1 MHGQVL
7 SSKFVLCPPGLGADS
22 YRIWEVLYLGA
33 IPVVERTGGGWDDIF
48 LDLPVLLVDDFGDV
62 TQELLEASYPRLLAR
77 CGAFDYRKLTKAYW
91 FWEMRRDDRARAGP
105 PPGLRARRRGAGG
118 VRAGRRGGG
127 ASPEGAP
134 RPASR
139 SSRRS
144 SWTGHTR
151 KCVRSTNDFRHFYDT
166 QMRCARRESGTRAM
180 YAHLAA
186 SKVVAAGSRLPA

>member
-1 MHGQVL
+1 MSPWAVRVFPGGRDDVQLNAGKSVGYGQVL

-91 FWEMRRDDRARAGP
+91 FWEMRRDDHARAGP
-105 PPGLRARRRGAGG
+105 PPDGEDLAPAVRVAFGRGPGRRFSGRGAE
-118 VRAGRRGGG
+118 AGL
-127 ASPEGAP
+127 AKPPVPA
-134 RPASR
+134 RPL
-139 SSRRS
+139 
-144 SWTGHTR
+144 
-151 KCVRSTNDFRHFYDT
+151 N
-166 QMRCARRESGTRAM
+166 
-180 YAHLAA
+180 
-186 SKVVAAGSRLPA
+186 

>member
-105 PPGLRARRRGAGG
+105 PPDGEDLPPAVRVAFGRGPGRRFSGRGAE
-118 VRAGRRGGG
+118 AG
-127 ASPEGAP
+127 
-134 RPASR
+134 
-139 SSRRS
+139 
-144 SWTGHTR
+144 
-151 KCVRSTNDFRHFYDT
+151 
-166 QMRCARRESGTRAM
+166 
-180 YAHLAA
+180 LA
-186 SKVVAAGSRLPA
+186 KLPLFLVDRLPAPARPLD

>member
-105 PPGLRARRRGAGG
+105 PPDGEDLPPAVRVAFGRGPGRRRFSGRGAE
-118 VRAGRRGGG
+118 GRPREAPAVPRG
-127 ASPEGAP
+127 PAP
-134 RPASR
+134 R
-139 SSRRS
+139 
-144 SWTGHTR
+144 
-151 KCVRSTNDFRHFYDT
+151 
-166 QMRCARRESGTRAM
+166 TRAS
-180 YAHLAA
+180 AQLTI
-186 SKVVAAGSRLPA
+186 L

>member
-77 CGAFDYRKLTKAYW
+77 CGAFSIFAKHL
-91 FWEMRRDDRARAGP
+91 RRLRNHVASAPKQQPKKTVDHAHAATRARCS
-105 PPGLRARRRGAGG
+105 
-118 VRAGRRGGG
+118 
-127 ASPEGAP
+127 ASLK
-134 RPASR
+134 
-139 SSRRS
+139 
-144 SWTGHTR
+144 W
-151 KCVRSTNDFRHFYDT
+151 
-166 QMRCARRESGTRAM
+166 
-180 YAHLAA
+180 
-186 SKVVAAGSRLPA
+186 